1 MMTTPYFDFISRY
14 ADDNDNLIKNVFLH
28 RYLFSRD
35 QMDED
40 ELERVEEL
48 VEDRDVTEVYC
59 ETAKFLL
66 LEAFEKYLI
75 SAISGE
81 KQSVQ

>member
-1 MMTTPYFDFISRY
+1 MTPYFDFISKY
-14 ADDNDNLIKNVFLH
+14 ADDNENLIKNVFLH
-28 RYLFSRD
+28 RYLFNRD

-40 ELERVEEL
+40 ELGMVEEL

-59 ETAKFLL
+59 ETARLLL